1 MRKIYAI
8 GESLLDIIFKD
19 GKPQAAKAGGSMLNS
34 TVSLGRL
41 GLPVF
46 FISEYGLDD
55 TGNLIDNFLNSNG
68 VNTSFSDRFS
78 IGATALA
85 LAFLDEKNDAHYSF
99 YKNYPHDR
107 LSTGFPQLR
116 KNDILLYG
124 SFYAISEEIRERFSG
139 FIRESRERN
148 SLMIYDPNFRRSHLH
163 ELDRVKPLII
173 ENMKYATVVRGSDED
188 FRNIFGAE
196 NAEQAWETAREFC
209 NCIVYTANAEG
220 VTVITESFKG
230 TYPVKKI
237 TPLST
242 IGAGDNFNAGMIS
255 ALYNNNIGESDL
267 QNMRKREWEPVIS
280 RAIEFATH
288 VCMSYDNYIS
298 AEFAEGIK

>member
-1 MRKIYAI
+1 MRNIYAI

-55 TGNLIDNFLNSNG
+55 TGNLIDDFLKSNG
-68 VNTSFSDRFS
+68 VNTSYSNRFS
-78 IGATALA
+78 TGSTALA
-85 LAFLDEKNDAHYSF
+85 LAFLDENNDARYSF
-99 YKNYPHDR
+99 YKNYPEDR
-107 LSTGFPQLR
+107 LSIGFPDLH

-124 SFYAISEEIRERFSG
+124 SFYAISEEIHERFSA
-139 FIRESRERN
+139 FIHESKKRN

-163 ELDRVKPLII
+163 ELDRVKPLIV
-173 ENMKYATVVRGSDED
+173 ENMKLASVVRGSDED
-188 FRNIFGAE
+188 FRNIFGAA
-196 NAEQAWETAREFC
+196 NAEEAWETAREFC
-209 NCIVYTANAEG
+209 KCIVYTANAEG
-220 VTVITESFKG
+220 VTVMTESFKG
-230 TYPVKKI
+230 IYPVKKI

-255 ALYNNNIGESDL
+255 AMYNNNTGGNDL
-267 QNMRKREWEPVIS
+267 KSMGKSEWDPIIS
-280 RAIEFATH
+280 RAIEFATR

-298 AEFAEGIK
+298 VEFAEMIK